1 MYEFFLSIA
10 GIHIRIVAPF
20 QIHVSAESIPFMSHG
35 TEESHLILSF
45 LPVDSLPTIPLDGN
59 WIEDRYYRCVNGLH
73 EIFVRS
79 FPGADPYAR
88 LVCGDGF
95 IRCEYLSDFESKFA
109 ETCDILNLIGLEKI
123 LLDHSSFLLHSS
135 LIRYQNKAILFS
147 APCGVGKSTQ
157 ADLWCRFRKAEILN
171 GDRAG
176 VCYVGDS
183 WRAYGMPF
191 AGTSGIFCNQSAPIA
206 AIVILA
212 QGPENL
218 IHRLRPMEGIRHL
231 LLECSCRRWD
241 SEFMNRMLDLLLK
254 LVSAV
259 PVYHLVCRPDEG
271 AVNLLY
277 DTLLKDGF
285 L

>member
-1 MYEFFLSIA
+1 MYEYFFQFA
-10 GIHIRIVAPF
+10 DIHIRIAAPF
-20 QIHVSAESIPFMSHG
+20 RIHVSSESIPFMSQG
-35 TEESHLILSF
+35 IEEPHLILSF
-45 LPVDSLPTIPLDGN
+45 LPVDSLPTISLDGN
-59 WIEDRYYRCVNGLH
+59 WIEDRYYRCVNGSY
-73 EIFVRS
+73 EIIVRS

-88 LVCGDGF
+88 LVYGDGS
-95 IRCEYLSDFESKFA
+95 IQCEYLSNFESKFT
-109 ETCDILNLIGLEKI
+109 ETCDILNQIGLEKI
-123 LLDHSSFLLHSS
+123 LLDHSGFLLHSS

-157 ADLWCRFRKAEILN
+157 ADLWNRFRSAEILN

-176 VCYVGDS
+176 VRFSNHFWC
-183 WRAYGMPF
+183 AYGMPF
-191 AGTSGIFCNQSAPIA
+191 AGTSGIYQNASAPIA
-206 AIVILA
+206 AVVTLD

-218 IHRLRPMEGIRHL
+218 IQRLRPMEAIRRL
-231 LLECSCRRWD
+231 LMECSCRRWD

-254 LVSAV
+254 FVSLV
-259 PVYHLVCRPDEG
+259 PVYHLVCSPDEG

>member
-1 MYEFFLSIA
+1 MYEYFFQFA
-10 GIHIRIVAPF
+10 DIHIRIAAPF
-20 QIHVSAESIPFMSHG
+20 LIHVSSESIPFMSQG
-35 TEESHLILSF
+35 IEEPHLILSF
-45 LPVDSLPTIPLDGN
+45 LPVDSLPTISLDGN
-59 WIEDRYYRCVNGLH
+59 WIEDRYYRYVSGLH

-79 FPGADPYAR
+79 FPGGDPYAR
-88 LVCGDGF
+88 LVCGDGS
-95 IRCEYLSDFESKFA
+95 IQCEYLSNFESKFT
-109 ETCDILNLIGLEKI
+109 ETCDILNQIGLEKI
-123 LLDHSSFLLHSS
+123 LLDHSGFLLHSS

-157 ADLWCRFRKAEILN
+157 ADLWNRFRSAEILN

-176 VCYVGDS
+176 VRFSNHFWC
-183 WRAYGMPF
+183 AYGMPF
-191 AGTSGIFCNQSAPIA
+191 AGTSGIYQNASAPIA
-206 AIVILA
+206 AVVTLD

-218 IHRLRPMEGIRHL
+218 IQRLRPMEAIRRL
-231 LLECSCRRWD
+231 LMECSCRRWD

-254 LVSAV
+254 FVSLV

>member
-1 MYEFFLSIA
+1 MYEYFFQFA
-10 GIHIRIVAPF
+10 DIHIRIAAPF
-20 QIHVSAESIPFMSHG
+20 LIHVSSESIPFMSQG
-35 TEESHLILSF
+35 IEEPHLILSF
-45 LPVDSLPTIPLDGN
+45 LPVDSLPTISLDGN
-59 WIEDRYYRCVNGLH
+59 WIEDRYYRCVNGSY
-73 EIFVRS
+73 EIIVRS

-88 LVCGDGF
+88 LVYGDGS
-95 IRCEYLSDFESKFA
+95 IQCEYLSNFESKFT

-123 LLDHSSFLLHSS
+123 LLDHSGFLLHSS

-157 ADLWCRFRKAEILN
+157 ADLWNRFRSAEILN

-176 VCYVGDS
+176 VRFSNNFWC
-183 WRAYGMPF
+183 AYGMPF
-191 AGTSGIFCNQSAPIA
+191 GGTSGIYQNASAPIA
-206 AIVILA
+206 AVVTLD

-218 IHRLRPMEGIRHL
+218 IQRLRPMEAIRRL
-231 LLECSCRRWD
+231 LMECSCRRWD

-254 LVSAV
+254 FVSLV
-259 PVYHLVCRPDEG
+259 PVYHLVCSPDEG

>member
-1 MYEFFLSIA
+1 MYEYFFQFA
-10 GIHIRIVAPF
+10 DIHIRIAAPF
-20 QIHVSAESIPFMSHG
+20 LIHVSSESIPFMSQG
-35 TEESHLILSF
+35 IEEPHLILSF
-45 LPVDSLPTIPLDGN
+45 LPVDSLPTISLDGN
-59 WIEDRYYRCVNGLH
+59 WIEARYYRCVNGSY
-73 EIFVRS
+73 EIIVRS

-88 LVCGDGF
+88 LVYGDGS
-95 IRCEYLSDFESKFA
+95 IQCEYLLNFESKFT

-123 LLDHSSFLLHSS
+123 LLDHSGFLLHSS

-157 ADLWCRFRKAEILN
+157 ADLWNRFRSAEILN

-176 VCYVGDS
+176 VRFSNHFWC
-183 WRAYGMPF
+183 AYGMPF
-191 AGTSGIFCNQSAPIA
+191 AGTSGIYQNASAPIA
-206 AIVILA
+206 AVVTLD

-218 IHRLRPMEGIRHL
+218 IQRLRPMEAIRRL
-231 LLECSCRRWD
+231 LMECSCRRWD
-241 SEFMNRMLDLLLK
+241 SEFMNRMLDLLMK
-254 LVSAV
+254 FVSLV

>member
-1 MYEFFLSIA
+1 MYEYFFQFADIQ
-10 GIHIRIVAPF
+10 IRIAAPF
-20 QIHVSAESIPFMSHG
+20 RIHVSSESIPFMSQG
-35 TEESHLILSF
+35 IEEPHLILSF
-45 LPVDSLPTIPLDGN
+45 LPVDSLPTISLDGN
-59 WIEDRYYRCVNGLH
+59 WIEDRYYRYVSGLH

-88 LVCGDGF
+88 LVCGDGS
-95 IRCEYLSDFESKFA
+95 IQCEYLSNFESKFA

-123 LLDHSSFLLHSS
+123 LLDHSGFLLHSS
-135 LIRYQNKAILFS
+135 LICYQNKTILFS

-157 ADLWCRFRKAEILN
+157 ADLWKRFRSAEILN

-176 VCYVGDS
+176 VRFSNDFWC
-183 WRAYGMPF
+183 AYGMPF
-191 AGTSGIFCNQSAPIA
+191 AGTSGIYQNASAPIA
-206 AIVILA
+206 AVVTLD

-218 IHRLRPMEGIRHL
+218 IQRLRPMEAIRRL

-254 LVSAV
+254 FVSSV

>member
-1 MYEFFLSIA
+1 MYEYFFQFA
-10 GIHIRIVAPF
+10 DIHIRIAAPF
-20 QIHVSAESIPFMSHG
+20 QIHVSVESVPFLSHG
-35 TEESHLILSF
+35 AGEAHIVLSF
-45 LPVDSLPTIPLDGN
+45 VPVDSLPAVPLDGN
-59 WIEDRYYRCVNGLH
+59 WIEDRYYRHVNGLY

-88 LVCGDGF
+88 LVYGDGF
-95 IRCEYLSDFESKFA
+95 IRCEYLSDFESKFT

-123 LLDHSSFLLHSS
+123 LLDHSGFLLHSS

-157 ADLWCRFRKAEILN
+157 ADLWNRFRSAEILN

-176 VCYVGDS
+176 VRFSNNYWC
-183 WRAYGMPF
+183 AYGMPF
-191 AGTSGIFCNQSAPIA
+191 AGTSGIYKNASAPIA
-206 AIVILA
+206 AVVTLD
-212 QGPENL
+212 QGPENQ
-218 IHRLRPMEGIRHL
+218 IQRLRPIEAIRRL

-254 LVSAV
+254 FVGPV
-259 PVYHLVCRPDEG
+259 PVYHLVCRPDED